1 MRCKNL
7 TFDHVNITG
16 GFWKE
21 KQDMNRTITIWS
33 VYKHFK
39 ETGRIDAAKL
49 DWKARP
55 TSPTGMPTRQNGS
68 RA

>member
-1 MRCKNL
+1 MKCKNL

-39 ETGRIDAAKL
+39 ET
-49 DWKARP
+49 
-55 TSPTGMPTRQNGS
+55 
-68 RA
+68 